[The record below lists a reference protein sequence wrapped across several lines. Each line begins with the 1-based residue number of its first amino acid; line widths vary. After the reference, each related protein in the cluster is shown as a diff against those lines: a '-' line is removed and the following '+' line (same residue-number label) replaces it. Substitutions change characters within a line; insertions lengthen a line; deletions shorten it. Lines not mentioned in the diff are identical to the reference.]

1 MTYNEAKKL
10 KPGDVFNH
18 RLWTGTRTIEDIEI
32 LSKTVKCTDGYT
44 YEHPG
49 IKHWLTKLKLIF

>member
-10 KPGDVFNH
+10 KPGDIFIH
-18 RLWTGTRTIEDIEI
+18 RHWTGTYTIESIEI
-32 LSKTVKCTDGYT
+32 FPKTIKCKCSDGYT

-49 IKHWLTKLKLIF
+49 IKALVN